1 MPLRFG
7 DKLLGV
13 FVLNSQQA
21 GRFRATHLPLYRNLA
36 EQLAV
41 TVSNI
46 LANEALAASEREK
59 TLQITLTN
67 ILTESHDWDKKL
79 LKVVQALQ
87 AFVPFDFAVV
97 GLERKRES
105 GGGFSYYR
113 TGFDEYQVLTLEDL
127 LRMTRLTTE
136 QFRKL
141 RAEISYQEP
150 LLLNG
155 DAFAGFCRKYS
166 LKRLIADA
174 LRLQSNLVFP
184 FSLSRDGE
192 FMLSFYSKKPDAYG
206 QEHLDLLNRIRHSL
220 ALTLDK
226 ILAYEEIE
234 KLTVQLRQEKTYLM
248 EEVKTKYNY
257 EEIIGTSPLLR
268 QVFRAVSRVAAAD
281 TTVLIEGETGTGKE
295 LVARAIHDQ
304 SPRRERPLIKV
315 NCAALPANL
324 IESELFGHEKG
335 AFTGALDRRTGK
347 FEMANHG
354 TIFLDEIGE
363 LPLELQAKLLRVL
376 QEKEVERI
384 GGKTTVK
391 VDFRVIAATN
401 RDLEKEVLAGRFR
414 SDLYYRLHVFPIG
427 LPALR
432 ERREDIPLL
441 ATYFAQKFSR
451 KMGKPFLGIS
461 PTTLAEMHAYEW
473 PGNIWELE
481 NMMEQAVILSENCMV
496 AWNRPV
502 TNRTAHPAFP
512 VVPSTPTLLATP
524 AVSPPPAP
532 RAAPPAED
540 IKSQREYWEKERILQ
555 ALLNSR
561 GRIRGTT
568 GAATL
573 LGIKPT
579 TLEAKMKK
587 LGILK
592 KHVI

>member
-1 MPLRFG
+1 
-7 DKLLGV
+7 
-13 FVLNSQQA
+13 
-21 GRFRATHLPLYRNLA
+21 
-36 EQLAV
+36 
-41 TVSNI
+41 
-46 LANEALAASEREK
+46 
-59 TLQITLTN
+59 
-67 ILTESHDWDKKL
+67 
-79 LKVVQALQ
+79 
-87 AFVPFDFAVV
+87 
-97 GLERKRES
+97 
-105 GGGFSYYR
+105 
-113 TGFDEYQVLTLEDL
+113 
-127 LRMTRLTTE
+127 
-136 QFRKL
+136 
-141 RAEISYQEP
+141 
-150 LLLNG
+150 
-155 DAFAGFCRKYS
+155 
-166 LKRLIADA
+166 
-174 LRLQSNLVFP
+174 
-184 FSLSRDGE
+184 
-192 FMLSFYSKKPDAYG
+192 
-206 QEHLDLLNRIRHSL
+206 
-220 ALTLDK
+220 
-226 ILAYEEIE
+226 
-234 KLTVQLRQEKTYLM
+234 M

-268 QVFRAVSRVAAAD
+268 HVFRAVSRVAAAD

-414 SDLYYRLHVFPIG
+414 SDLYYRLHVFPIQ

-473 PGNIWELE
+473 PGNIRELE

-496 AWNRPV
+496 TWNRPV
-502 TNRTAHPAFP
+502 TNRPTHPAFP
-512 VVPSTPTLLATP
+512 VVPRTPTPPVTS

-592 KHVI
+592 KHVM